1 MRIDLVF
8 MGIALVFIGFALL
21 MLSASHVSYGGVI
34 IVGPIPIVFGSSLDM
49 IVIGIVLALIL
60 MIFTVVLTRW

>member
-1 MRIDLVF
+1 MRIDLMF
-8 MGIALVFIGFALL
+8 MGIILVFIGFALL

-60 MIFTVVLTRW
+60 MIFTIVLMRW